1 MQLQHILSF
10 LIQKGVD
17 FDFIGDESIE
27 ISQVS
32 SLDKALSNEIS
43 FLTDKKY
50 EHFLET
56 TQAGVVILSK
66 KMLGFTSKPQILV
79 DNPYYVYALVAQ
91 CLNPTKNVLESKH
104 PSAVINSSAKISDSV
119 FISENVVVQADCV
132 VGNGTL
138 LSAGVVLE
146 ENVQIGKDCKIGSN
160 VTICHDCIIGNNVII
175 EAGAVIG
182 GDGFGW
188 ANNQGQWVKIPQVGK
203 VIIGNDVS
211 IGNNVTIDRGAIE
224 DTIIEDNCII
234 DNQVHIAHNVK
245 IGSGSAI
252 AGQVGFAGSTSLGKN
267 CTVAGQAGFAG
278 HINITDNVHFLAKT
292 GVTHSITEAGTYAG
306 FPAVKASDWQ
316 KNSVR
321 IRQLDKLS
329 KQVKLLQKQI
339 DSLIN

>member
-1 MQLQHILSF
+1 MQLQQILTF
-10 LIQKGVD
+10 LTEKGVD
-17 FDFIGDESIE
+17 FDFIGDESLE

-50 EHFLET
+50 EHYLET

-66 KMLGFTSKPQILV
+66 KMLGFTSHPHILV

-91 CLNPTKNVLESKH
+91 CLNPIKAVFDSKH
-104 PSAVINSSAKISDSV
+104 PSAVISPAAKVSHEV
-119 FISENVVVQADCV
+119 FISENVVVQAGGV
-132 VGNGTL
+132 VGNGTF
-138 LSAGVVLE
+138 LSAGSVIE
-146 ENVQIGKDCKIGSN
+146 ENVHIGENCRIGSN
-160 VTICHDCIIGNNVII
+160 VTICHGCIIGNNVII

-188 ANNQGQWVKIPQVGK
+188 ANNQGKWVKIPQVGK

-252 AGQVGFAGSTSLGKN
+252 AGQVGFAGSTTLGKN
-267 CTVAGQAGFAG
+267 CTVAGQVGFAG
-278 HINITDNVHFLAKT
+278 HIDITDNVHFLAKA
-292 GVTHSITEAGTYAG
+292 GVTNNITEAGAYAG
-306 FPAVKASDWQ
+306 FPAVKASEWQ

-339 DSLIN
+339 DSLTN

>member
-1 MQLQHILSF
+1 MQLQQILTF
-10 LIQKGVD
+10 LNEKGVD
-17 FDFIGDESIE
+17 FDFIGDESLE

-32 SLDKALSNEIS
+32 SLDNALSNEIS

-50 EHFLET
+50 EHYLET

-66 KMLGFTSKPQILV
+66 KMLGFTSNPHILV

-91 CLNPTKNVLESKH
+91 CLNPTKTVSDSKH
-104 PSAVINSSAKISDSV
+104 PSAVISRAAKVSDTV
-119 FISENVVVQADCV
+119 FISENVVVQSGV
-132 VGNGTL
+132 FIGNGTFV
-138 LSAGVVLE
+138 SPGAVIE
-146 ENVQIGKDCKIGSN
+146 ENVQIGENSRIGSN
-160 VTICHDCIIGNNVII
+160 VTICNGCIIGNNVII
-175 EAGAVIG
+175 EAGTVIG

-188 ANNQGQWVKIPQVGK
+188 ANNQGQWVKIPQIGK

-252 AGQVGFAGSTSLGKN
+252 AGQVGFAGSTTLGKN
-267 CTVAGQAGFAG
+267 CTVAGQVGFAG
-278 HINITDNVHFLAKT
+278 HIDIVDNVHFLAKA
-292 GVTHSITEAGTYAG
+292 GVTNNIAEAGAYAG
-306 FPAVKASDWQ
+306 FPAIKASDWQ

-329 KQVKLLQKQI
+329 KQVKLMQKQI
-339 DSLIN
+339 DSLSN